1 MTQSILLIALVI
13 GVLYAI
19 RWISKQPKGKRWQL
33 GAIAAAV
40 VLIGLVATGRAPWF
54 FAIIGAIIPM
64 LRRLLGFAQYFPILQ
79 RLYMANRPQS
89 QHQQSHS
96 TVDTVFLEMR
106 LEHES
111 GELDGLIKTGKHQGE
126 FLSSLDM
133 ATLIE
138 LFEDYLQHD
147 MESAQLVETYLD
159 RTFGQDWRDQSSH
172 SSSTQQDT
180 GSGELSVSEAYAI
193 LGLKEGAPREEVV
206 AAHRRLMQ
214 KMHPDRGGSDYLAAR
229 INEAKDLLDKTLA

>member
-1 MTQSILLIALVI
+1 MSQSLLLIAFVI

-19 RWISKQPKGKRWQL
+19 RWISRQPKAKRWQL
-33 GAIAAAV
+33 GAILVAV
-40 VLIGLVATGRAPWF
+40 ILIGMVATGRAHWL
-54 FAIIGAIIPM
+54 FAVIGAIIPM
-64 LRRLLGFAQYFPILQ
+64 LRRLLGFVQYAPILQ
-79 RLYMANRPQS
+79 RLYAANRPQS
-89 QHQQSHS
+89 KHQQTHS

-106 LEHES
+106 LDHES
-111 GELDGLIKTGKHQGE
+111 GELDGLIKTGRHEGE

-133 ATLIE
+133 STLIE
-138 LFEDYLQHD
+138 LFEDYLQQD
-147 MESAQLVETYLD
+147 MESAQLIETYLD

-172 SSSTQQDT
+172 SSSTPQDNS
-180 GSGELSVSEAYAI
+180 SGELSVSEAYAI
-193 LGLKEGAPREEVV
+193 LGLKEGAPREEVI